1 MKIRLY
7 IVIIVGLFFLNL
19 KYIPVSLKTYTD
31 LALILYLF
39 LDFCFCNKDKNRDK
53 YSKIVTAL
61 MVLPF
66 VSAIPCYIYREQSIG
81 DTLFVT
87 RLQLLWLFFFYLM
100 NHRVEVK
107 VICEVF
113 AGIGLFTALINIIQQ
128 FTYPNF
134 ALFGVTILNGAD
146 ELDIRNG
153 FYRFMFTSTHFM
165 FFSFFYYL
173 NSIRVCETGK
183 LKMILFTLI
192 SFIGIYFT
200 MTRQLWLACIGA
212 IVLYYFLIA
221 KMSFSRK
228 IFLVL
233 LAAAVFLFISN
244 NLGTIIGTDVLE
256 ETDKNLNN
264 ENYVR
269 WVAYDYFGLEYWE
282 SPFNVLFGNGQ
293 HREGVGSPYANH
305 IVFLYDELGL
315 YRSDIGI
322 VGKFSLYGLIYCLVI
337 VSFYIMILIHNR
349 RYPPY
354 AIMLL
359 LASIITIPMSCWF
372 DDILLMS
379 GVIYICSRHEE
390 TISIP
395 DESVNKSVC

>member
-7 IVIIVGLFFLNL
+7 IIIIVGLFFLNL
-19 KYIPVSLKTYTD
+19 KYIPLSLKIYTD
-31 LALILYLF
+31 LALIVYLF
-39 LDFCFCNKDKNRDK
+39 LDFCFCKKDKARDK
-53 YSKIVTAL
+53 YTMIISAL
-61 MVLPF
+61 MILPF
-66 VSAIPCYIYREQSIG
+66 VSAIPCYIYRDQAIL

-87 RLQLLWLFFFYLM
+87 RGQLLWLFFFYLR
-100 NHRVEVK
+100 NHKVNVK
-107 VICEVF
+107 TICEVF
-113 AGIGLFTALINIIQQ
+113 AGIGLFTAVINIIQQ

-134 ALFGVTILNGAD
+134 ALFGVTLLNGAD

-153 FYRFMFTSTHFM
+153 FYRFLFTSTHFM
-165 FFSFFYYL
+165 LFSFFYYL
-173 NSIRVCETGK
+173 YTILDSKTGK
-183 LKMILFTLI
+183 LKNILFTII
-192 SFIGIYFT
+192 SFIGIYYT

-212 IVLYYFLIA
+212 FVLYYFLVA
-221 KMSFSRK
+221 KMSLSRK
-228 IFLVL
+228 ILLVL
-233 LAAAVFLFISN
+233 LTVSALLFISN

-305 IVFLYDELGL
+305 IAFLYEELGL

-322 VGKFSLYGLIYCLVI
+322 VGKFSLYGFIYCVVI
-337 VSFYIMILIHNR
+337 ILFYITILVHNK

-354 AIMLL
+354 IIMLL

-372 DDILLMS
+372 DNMLLMS
-379 GVIYICSRHEE
+379 GVIFICSRHEK
-390 TISIP
+390 TISIS
-395 DESVNKSVC
+395 DESINKSVC